1 MDSLKNQSDR
11 GYEYYKQN
19 KKRRSSVSG
28 SGSSVSGSG
37 SSVSGSGSSV
47 SQSGSSVSQSGSY
60 SRPYSE

>member
-28 SGSSVSGSG
+28 SGSSVS
-37 SSVSGSGSSV
+37 
-47 SQSGSSVSQSGSY
+47 QSGSY

>member
-11 GYEYYKQN
+11 GHEYYK
-19 KKRRSSVSG
+19 KKGKRRTSASV

-37 SSVSGSGSSV
+37 SSA
-47 SQSGSSVSQSGSY
+47 SQSASSASESY

>member
-11 GYEYYKQN
+11 GHEYYKKKG
-19 KKRRSSVSG
+19 KKRTSASV

-37 SSVSGSGSSV
+37 SSASQSV
-47 SQSGSSVSQSGSY
+47 SSASSSY